1 MRLEPPDTDTGQ
13 RRARPCRGASTA
25 AEGRQWSEMKWGLS
39 SAAGRFSLWHE
50 GTPGRGHH
58 HLRGNCLL
66 DTHPSYIPSLL
77 AASLWR
83 REGHRWPQAQHRA
96 PCSQSSFG
104 RPRAGPGGV
113 GPSLSPAPLPPPPRL
128 PALPWNSRRP
138 RCRDTSL
145 SENSPVL
152 FLTTRT
158 MGFPSQNFFRGYLRG
173 DITSAVLA
181 FLRTRMEEEGTGSLP
196 TTAATDR
203 ETGQKQEL
211 RASADSTP
219 EPFSL
224 RSHLSPHHLTV
235 PDEESRPR
243 RGAHRDLALWTARLG
258 FRMFL
263 ASQEEPWVWA
273 PWVLF
278 HSPFIQMAKVKAKG
292 GGGWGG
298 GTGTGRA
305 RRGEARRG
313 TLQRRSCYLFKRS
326 LVSWKGRKHRISK
339 SDLTHLG
346 QHLTDRRGRP

>member
-181 FLRTRMEEEGTGSLP
+181 FLSPQNKDGGGGNRIP
-196 TTAATDR
+196 
-203 ETGQKQEL
+203 
-211 RASADSTP
+211 
-219 EPFSL
+219 
-224 RSHLSPHHLTV
+224 PHHGRHRQRNRPETRAASVSRLNPGAVQLTEPPLPSP
-235 PDEESRPR
+235 PDCPR
-243 RGAHRDLALWTARLG
+243 RGEQAEAGGAQRSCSVDSKT
-258 FRMFL
+258 
-263 ASQEEPWVWA
+263 WVQDVSCF
-273 PWVLF
+273 P
-278 HSPFIQMAKVKAKG
+278 
-292 GGGWGG
+292 G
-298 GTGTGRA
+298 GTMGV
-305 RRGEARRG
+305 G
-313 TLQRRSCYLFKRS
+313 TLGTVS
-326 LVSWKGRKHRISK
+326 LPIHSNG
-339 SDLTHLG
+339 
-346 QHLTDRRGRP
+346 